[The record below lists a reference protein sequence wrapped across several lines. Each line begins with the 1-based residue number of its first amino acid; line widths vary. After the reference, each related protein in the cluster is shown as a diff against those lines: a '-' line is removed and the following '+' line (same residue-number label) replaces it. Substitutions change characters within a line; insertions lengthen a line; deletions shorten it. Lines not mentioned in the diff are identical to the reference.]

1 MIWLSP
7 LTLALSP
14 ARRQAGARGE
24 GIYVRT
30 CIEV

>member
-24 GIYVRT
+24 GIYVRI